1 MDLGYAIVP
10 FAAWFVAGGLKFM
23 INSVRSGRLAFDEI
37 GYGGLPSS
45 HSAIVSG
52 VAALIAIREGVSQ
65 PAFGVA
71 VAVAFVVI
79 LDATSLRRQV
89 GRHAQALNQLSR
101 SGLRERIGHTSLEI
115 GAGIVVGIFCAWLVG
130 VFFSFIGA

>member
-1 MDLGYAIVP
+1 
-10 FAAWFVAGGLKFM
+10 M
-23 INSVRSGRLAFDEI
+23 INSVRFGRLAFDEI

-52 VAALIAIREGVSQ
+52 VAALIAIREGVSH

-79 LDATSLRRQV
+79 LDATSLRRQI

-101 SGLRERIGHTSLEI
+101 LGLRERIGHTSLEI